1 MSVIGASVRRS
12 DGEEK
17 VRGAAVFGIDH
28 VEPGLLH
35 AAVLR
40 SPVPAGRIERLD
52 TAPAAA
58 MPGVHAVA
66 TAADAPG
73 ISGWVI
79 KDQPL
84 FASGEIR
91 YAGEPL
97 AAVAADT
104 KEQAMAAVTAIAV
117 QIAPLEPV
125 LTPQQALAPDARVL
139 HPDWESYALLAPG
152 PRGGNVA
159 WDSSLERGDVDAAFA
174 DAYAVVT
181 DEFAVPRQHQ
191 SPIEPHV
198 AVARY
203 ERGRF
208 VVHSPTQYPF
218 LVRDRVAEFLGLRA
232 SAVRVVV
239 PTIGGGFG
247 GKLDAMLE
255 PMACVLARRTGRPVR
270 LANSRRDEL
279 ATASPRENAT
289 VRLRTAVAADGTLLA
304 QEGEV
309 LADNGAYSGETVFCA
324 SIPPVFLGS
333 TYRIPNVRYRSRVLY
348 TNSPPTAAF
357 RGVNAPY
364 CAFAQ
369 EMHLDHVAREVG
381 ADRRELRMR
390 HALRAG
396 EEMVN
401 GQPLS
406 DAAFDEA
413 FAEVERIAPW
423 SDLTA
428 RGAGTRSTGPGR
440 SPYRGVG
447 VVAATWLV
455 NPGPGGATVKLN
467 EDGTATVITGG
478 AEIGTGAMST
488 GVRQIVAAELGL
500 AVDDVLLA
508 VTDTDS
514 AAYDGGAQG
523 SRTLFG
529 VGNAS
534 GDAAGKVRE
543 RVLEVAAEL
552 LEAAPSDLEL
562 ADGHVGVAGAPDQR
576 VPMAAVAATATWT
589 AGPVSATGTSLAPPL
604 PFDSGCMSGAIFT
617 SFAAASYHVHLAE
630 VEVDPDTGKVTVL
643 RYVVAQDVGRA
654 VNPQMIEGQIHGGV
668 LQGLG
673 YALFEELR
681 SEGGSV
687 VDTDLES
694 YRLPTAVDAPPIEI
708 ALLEKPCPYGPAGVK
723 GAAEPPIIPVAAAIA
738 TAVADAIGR
747 PVNQLPLTPF
757 AVLEAL
763 RQPDPAVPVP
773 AAVS

>member
-17 VRGAAVFGIDH
+17 VRGAAVFGIDY
-28 VEPGLLH
+28 VEPGMLH

-40 SPVPAGRIERLD
+40 SPVPAGRIEKLD
-52 TAPAAA
+52 TAAAAA

-66 TAADAPG
+66 TGADAPG

-84 FASGEIR
+84 FASEEIR

-104 KEQAMAAVTAIAV
+104 EEQARAAVAAIGL
-117 QIAPLEPV
+117 QIMPLEPV
-125 LTPQQALAPDARVL
+125 LTPQHALAPDARVL

-174 DAYAVVT
+174 AAYAVVT

-218 LVRDRVAEFLGLRA
+218 LVRDRVAEFLGLRS

-255 PMACVLARRTGRPVR
+255 PIACLLARRSGRPVR
-270 LANSRRDEL
+270 LANTRHDEL

-304 QEGEV
+304 QEGDV

-333 TYRIPNVRYRSRVLY
+333 TYRIPAVRYRSRVLY
-348 TNSPPTAAF
+348 TNTPPTAAF

-369 EMHLDHVAREVG
+369 EMHLDHIARELGV
-381 ADRRELRMR
+381 DRRELRLR
-390 HALRAG
+390 HALRSG

-401 GQPLS
+401 GQPLP

-413 FAEVERIAPW
+413 FAEVERLAPW

-428 RGAGTRSTGPGR
+428 RRR
-440 SPYRGVG
+440 PYRGIG
-447 VVAATWLV
+447 IVATTWLV

-467 EDGTATVITGG
+467 EDGAATVISGG

-488 GVRQIVAAELGL
+488 GVRQIVAEELGL
-500 AVDDVLLA
+500 PVEDVLLA

-534 GDAAGKVRE
+534 AEAAGKVRE

-552 LEAAPSDLEL
+552 LEASPADLEL
-562 ADGHVGVAGAPDQR
+562 VDGHVAVAGAPDQR

-589 AGPVSATGTSLAPPL
+589 GGPISATGTSLAPPL

-630 VEVDPDTGKVTVL
+630 VDVDPDTGKVTVL

-673 YALFEELR
+673 YALFEDLR
-681 SEGGSV
+681 MDDGAI

-694 YRLPTAVDAPPIEI
+694 YRLPTAVDAPPIDI

-747 PVNQLPLTPF
+747 PVTQLPLTPF
-757 AVLEAL
+757 AVLQAL
-763 RQPDPAVPVP
+763 RQPAPAETMP
-773 AAVS
+773 AATR